1 MKGCASQTGDQER
14 LKKKDA
20 LSGGHLLVAECW
32 VQFPVVR
39 TLRTLNGADQD
50 VYTNSL

>member
-1 MKGCASQTGDQER
+1 MKGCASRTGDQER

-39 TLRTLNGADQD
+39 TLNGADQD